1 MLYLPVWVSLLLLL
15 MCLLFCSVLAPVW
28 LVHKY
33 LRCMGEELRIGTEE
47 NNLLHSYFW
56 SLQRDVDE
64 STPYVYNI
72 FFQYFAEFRL
82 SVP

>member
-47 NNLLHSYFW
+47 NNLLHLCFCFVLCS
-56 SLQRDVDE
+56 SM
-64 STPYVYNI
+64 
-72 FFQYFAEFRL
+72 
-82 SVP
+82 SVMLLRGM